1 MSAGQ
6 QAVPANNANNASN
19 EGAQKKHMSKAAVA
33 IIAVVVVAI
42 IVVAGVFGFRAYS
55 DAQYNN
61 AVAACA
67 AASENVRNAT
77 NDYNNLVN
85 GDASEAAALTKKDVK
100 DASTLDALNKE
111 LSVELPVYEGCVADD
126 TAGFKSATAK
136 LNEQADWYKA
146 YTQSLQK
153 AVDAGTLPRSKRAQP
168 HHCRQ
173 SRLAVAQGGFCYF
186 AQSACC
192 CNAAALIAS
201 NAGKFV
207 LLFLRSF
214 SLRVSR

>member
-61 AVAACA
+61 GA

-153 AVDAGTLPRSKRAQP
+153 AVDAVNASK
-168 HHCRQ
+168 
-173 SRLAVAQGGFCYF
+173 
-186 AQSACC
+186 
-192 CNAAALIAS
+192 
-201 NAGKFV
+201 K
-207 LLFLRSF
+207 
-214 SLRVSR
+214 

>member
-19 EGAQKKHMSKAAVA
+19 EGAHKKHMSKAAVA
-33 IIAVVVVAI
+33 IIAVVVVAIIVVVVVAI

-153 AVDAGTLPRSKRAQP
+153 AVDAVNASK
-168 HHCRQ
+168 
-173 SRLAVAQGGFCYF
+173 
-186 AQSACC
+186 
-192 CNAAALIAS
+192 
-201 NAGKFV
+201 K
-207 LLFLRSF
+207 
-214 SLRVSR
+214 

>member
-19 EGAQKKHMSKAAVA
+19 EGAQKKHMSKAAVAIIAVVVVA

-153 AVDAGTLPRSKRAQP
+153 AVDAVNASK
-168 HHCRQ
+168 
-173 SRLAVAQGGFCYF
+173 
-186 AQSACC
+186 
-192 CNAAALIAS
+192 
-201 NAGKFV
+201 K
-207 LLFLRSF
+207 
-214 SLRVSR
+214 

>member
-61 AVAACA
+61 AVATCA

-100 DASTLDALNKE
+100 DALNKE

-153 AVDAGTLPRSKRAQP
+153 AVDAVNASK
-168 HHCRQ
+168 
-173 SRLAVAQGGFCYF
+173 
-186 AQSACC
+186 
-192 CNAAALIAS
+192 
-201 NAGKFV
+201 K
-207 LLFLRSF
+207 
-214 SLRVSR
+214 

>member
-1 MSAGQ
+1 MDRIMILDADGSADSISCEAKKQGGQ
-6 QAVPANNANNASN
+6 MTEKEETVELSSEPM
-19 EGAQKKHMSKAAVA
+19 EEKTKKPHRGRAVA

-153 AVDAGTLPRSKRAQP
+153 AVDAVNASK
-168 HHCRQ
+168 
-173 SRLAVAQGGFCYF
+173 
-186 AQSACC
+186 
-192 CNAAALIAS
+192 
-201 NAGKFV
+201 K
-207 LLFLRSF
+207 
-214 SLRVSR
+214 

>member
-1 MSAGQ
+1 MSAEQ
-6 QAVPANNANNASN
+6 QTAPANNTNATN
-19 EGAQKKHMSKAAVA
+19 DGAQKKHVSKVAIA

-42 IVVAGVFGFRAYS
+42 VIVAGVFGFRAYS

-67 AASENVRNAT
+67 TASEDVRNAT

-146 YTQSLQK
+146 HTQSLQK
-153 AVDAGTLPRSKRAQP
+153 AVDSVNASK
-168 HHCRQ
+168 
-173 SRLAVAQGGFCYF
+173 
-186 AQSACC
+186 
-192 CNAAALIAS
+192 
-201 NAGKFV
+201 K
-207 LLFLRSF
+207 
-214 SLRVSR
+214 

>member
-85 GDASEAAALTKKDVK
+85 GEAAALTKKDVK

-153 AVDAGTLPRSKRAQP
+153 AVDAVNASK
-168 HHCRQ
+168 
-173 SRLAVAQGGFCYF
+173 
-186 AQSACC
+186 
-192 CNAAALIAS
+192 
-201 NAGKFV
+201 K
-207 LLFLRSF
+207 
-214 SLRVSR
+214 

>member
-85 GDASEAAALTKKDVK
+85 GDASEAAALTKKDV
-100 DASTLDALNKE
+100 AMPTLDALNKE

-153 AVDAGTLPRSKRAQP
+153 AVDAVNASK
-168 HHCRQ
+168 
-173 SRLAVAQGGFCYF
+173 
-186 AQSACC
+186 
-192 CNAAALIAS
+192 
-201 NAGKFV
+201 K
-207 LLFLRSF
+207 
-214 SLRVSR
+214 

>member
-61 AVAACA
+61 AVATCA

-85 GDASEAAALTKKDVK
+85 GDASEAAALTKKDVRMPPRWTP
-100 DASTLDALNKE
+100 STRN
-111 LSVELPVYEGCVADD
+111 
-126 TAGFKSATAK
+126 
-136 LNEQADWYKA
+136 
-146 YTQSLQK
+146 
-153 AVDAGTLPRSKRAQP
+153 
-168 HHCRQ
+168 
-173 SRLAVAQGGFCYF
+173 
-186 AQSACC
+186 
-192 CNAAALIAS
+192 
-201 NAGKFV
+201 
-207 LLFLRSF
+207 
-214 SLRVSR
+214 

>member
-1 MSAGQ
+1 MSAEQ
-6 QAVPANNANNASN
+6 QTAPANNANNASN
-19 EGAQKKHMSKAAVA
+19 EGAQKKHMSKAAL
-33 IIAVVVVAI
+33 AI

-67 AASENVRNAT
+67 TASENVRNAT

-153 AVDAGTLPRSKRAQP
+153 AVDAVNASK
-168 HHCRQ
+168 
-173 SRLAVAQGGFCYF
+173 
-186 AQSACC
+186 
-192 CNAAALIAS
+192 
-201 NAGKFV
+201 K
-207 LLFLRSF
+207 
-214 SLRVSR
+214 

>member
-61 AVAACA
+61 AP

-153 AVDAGTLPRSKRAQP
+153 AVDAVNASK
-168 HHCRQ
+168 
-173 SRLAVAQGGFCYF
+173 
-186 AQSACC
+186 
-192 CNAAALIAS
+192 
-201 NAGKFV
+201 K
-207 LLFLRSF
+207 
-214 SLRVSR
+214 

>member
-111 LSVELPVYEGCVADD
+111 LPVYEGCVADD

-153 AVDAGTLPRSKRAQP
+153 AVDAVNASK
-168 HHCRQ
+168 
-173 SRLAVAQGGFCYF
+173 
-186 AQSACC
+186 
-192 CNAAALIAS
+192 
-201 NAGKFV
+201 K
-207 LLFLRSF
+207 
-214 SLRVSR
+214 

>member
-67 AASENVRNAT
+67 AASETWV
-77 NDYNNLVN
+77 V
-85 GDASEAAALTKKDVK
+85 AL
-100 DASTLDALNKE
+100 
-111 LSVELPVYEGCVADD
+111 LS
-126 TAGFKSATAK
+126 K
-136 LNEQADWYKA
+136 
-146 YTQSLQK
+146 
-153 AVDAGTLPRSKRAQP
+153 
-168 HHCRQ
+168 
-173 SRLAVAQGGFCYF
+173 
-186 AQSACC
+186 
-192 CNAAALIAS
+192 
-201 NAGKFV
+201 
-207 LLFLRSF
+207 
-214 SLRVSR
+214 

>member
-33 IIAVVVVAI
+33 IIAVVVVAIIVVVVVAI

-153 AVDAGTLPRSKRAQP
+153 AVDAVNASK
-168 HHCRQ
+168 
-173 SRLAVAQGGFCYF
+173 
-186 AQSACC
+186 
-192 CNAAALIAS
+192 
-201 NAGKFV
+201 K
-207 LLFLRSF
+207 
-214 SLRVSR
+214 

>member
-1 MSAGQ
+1 MPQGLTGHSGHTFWPTSSSPPIQ
-6 QAVPANNANNASN
+6 LEQEKRPLPQRNTSQN
-19 EGAQKKHMSKAAVA
+19 GHTFWPITPKAVA

-153 AVDAGTLPRSKRAQP
+153 AVDAVNASK
-168 HHCRQ
+168 
-173 SRLAVAQGGFCYF
+173 
-186 AQSACC
+186 
-192 CNAAALIAS
+192 
-201 NAGKFV
+201 K
-207 LLFLRSF
+207 
-214 SLRVSR
+214 

>member
-61 AVAACA
+61 AVATCA

-100 DASTLDALNKE
+100 DASTWNCR
-111 LSVELPVYEGCVADD
+111 Y
-126 TAGFKSATAK
+126 T
-136 LNEQADWYKA
+136 KA
-146 YTQSLQK
+146 
-153 AVDAGTLPRSKRAQP
+153 A
-168 HHCRQ
+168 
-173 SRLAVAQGGFCYF
+173 
-186 AQSACC
+186 
-192 CNAAALIAS
+192 
-201 NAGKFV
+201 
-207 LLFLRSF
+207 
-214 SLRVSR
+214 

>member
-61 AVAACA
+61 AGA

-153 AVDAGTLPRSKRAQP
+153 AVDAVNASK
-168 HHCRQ
+168 
-173 SRLAVAQGGFCYF
+173 
-186 AQSACC
+186 
-192 CNAAALIAS
+192 
-201 NAGKFV
+201 K
-207 LLFLRSF
+207 
-214 SLRVSR
+214 

>member
-42 IVVAGVFGFRAYS
+42 IAVVVVAIIVVAGVFGFRAYS

-61 AVAACA
+61 AVATCA

-153 AVDAGTLPRSKRAQP
+153 AVDAVNASK
-168 HHCRQ
+168 
-173 SRLAVAQGGFCYF
+173 
-186 AQSACC
+186 
-192 CNAAALIAS
+192 
-201 NAGKFV
+201 K
-207 LLFLRSF
+207 
-214 SLRVSR
+214 

>member
-19 EGAQKKHMSKAAVA
+19 EGAQKKHMSKAAVAIIAVAAVA

-153 AVDAGTLPRSKRAQP
+153 AVDAVNASK
-168 HHCRQ
+168 
-173 SRLAVAQGGFCYF
+173 
-186 AQSACC
+186 
-192 CNAAALIAS
+192 
-201 NAGKFV
+201 K
-207 LLFLRSF
+207 
-214 SLRVSR
+214 

>member
-42 IVVAGVFGFRAYS
+42 IVVAGVFGFRACS

-77 NDYNNLVN
+77 NYYNGLVN
-85 GDASEAAALTKKDVK
+85 GDAADAAKRGHLT
-100 DASTLDALNKE
+100 ASTVIQHRGAIIPRDAM
-111 LSVELPVYEGCVADD
+111 P
-126 TAGFKSATAK
+126 
-136 LNEQADWYKA
+136 Q
-146 YTQSLQK
+146 
-153 AVDAGTLPRSKRAQP
+153 
-168 HHCRQ
+168 
-173 SRLAVAQGGFCYF
+173 
-186 AQSACC
+186 
-192 CNAAALIAS
+192 
-201 NAGKFV
+201 
-207 LLFLRSF
+207 
-214 SLRVSR
+214 

>member
-1 MSAGQ
+1 MSAEQ

-111 LSVELPVYEGCVADD
+111 LSVELPVYEGCVAD
-126 TAGFKSATAK
+126 TAGFKSATDK
-136 LNEQADWYKA
+136 LNEQTDWYKA
-146 YTQSLQK
+146 HTTSLQK
-153 AVDAGTLPRSKRAQP
+153 AVDAVNASK
-168 HHCRQ
+168 
-173 SRLAVAQGGFCYF
+173 
-186 AQSACC
+186 
-192 CNAAALIAS
+192 
-201 NAGKFV
+201 K
-207 LLFLRSF
+207 
-214 SLRVSR
+214 